1 MKIDFLYLKKNFGKI
16 LIGVFVIFVVFCFG
30 YLLGIQSKEKEGICP
45 SITQTEPSVS
55 SPKDLGAGEVGEV
68 KVKDEETGEE
78 IPLVNTDTPPVI
90 FGTAG
95 KILEVKSDSLIVL
108 GNGYNFADRTSRELN
123 CIFTES
129 TKTFTENQLK
139 YYKGNEGLKYL
150 KEGMEILIEGE
161 ENIRGKTEFKVKT
174 INIISQ

>member
-55 SPKDLGAGEVGEV
+55 SPKDLGAGEVGEI
-68 KVKDEETGEE
+68 KIKDEETGEE
-78 IPLVNTDTPPVI
+78 IPLVSADTPPVI

-95 KILEVKSDSLIVL
+95 KILEVKADSLIIR
-108 GNGYNFADRTSRELN
+108 GDGYNFADKTPRDLT
-123 CIFTES
+123 CIFTGE
-129 TKTFTENQLK
+129 TVTFTKNQLIS
-139 YYKGNEGLKYL
+139 YKGKDGLRYL
-150 KEGMEILIEGE
+150 KEGMEILIESE
-161 ENIRGKTEFKVKT
+161 ENIRGKTEFKVR
-174 INIISQ
+174 IVNIL